1 MPPLRVSTST
11 SAASRMKR
19 FLSSRSS
26 LDHRGTLRDLYTFG
40 LVSVFRRHSVL
51 RVWEP
56 LREAPSPIQ
65 PRSDDRHN

>member
-1 MPPLRVSTST
+1 MPPLHVST
-11 SAASRMKR
+11 ASRLKR
-19 FLSSRSS
+19 FFPARTQ

-56 LREAPSPIQ
+56 LREAPSPAND
-65 PRSDDRHN
+65 RSEDRHN

>member
-1 MPPLRVSTST
+1 MPPLPAPASPV
-11 SAASRMKR
+11 SRMKR
-19 FLSSRSS
+19 FLSARSS

-56 LREAPSPIQ
+56 LREAPSPTND
-65 PRSDDRHN
+65 RSEDRHN

>member
-1 MPPLRVSTST
+1 MSTLAI

-19 FLSSRSS
+19 FFPIRSQLS
-26 LDHRGTLRDLYTFG
+26 HRGTLRDLYTFG

-56 LREAPSPIQ
+56 LREAPSPITHH
-65 PRSDDRHN
+65 PDDRAN

>member
-1 MPPLRVSTST
+1 MPPLPASAST
-11 SAASRMKR
+11 ASRMKR
-19 FLSSRSS
+19 FLSTRSS

-56 LREAPSPIQ
+56 LREAPSPTTD
-65 PRSDDRHN
+65 RSADRHN

>member
-1 MPPLRVSTST
+1 
-11 SAASRMKR
+11 MKR
-19 FLSSRSS
+19 FLPSRSS

-56 LREAPSPIQ
+56 LREAPSPIAH
-65 PRSDDRHN
+65 PSDERTN